1 MTSQGTDGTS
11 RPTRAMIFDMD
22 GVLIDSEPLWRRAEM
37 KCFGAVGLTL
47 TEEDCLKTVGRRID
61 EVANYW
67 FERTPWSGVS
77 PSVIADRIVDEMV
90 TLISA
95 EGVPAP
101 GAQEAIEA
109 VQTEGWRIAL
119 ASSSS
124 KRLIDTVLE
133 SFGWQSHFEVVRSAE
148 NESHGKPH
156 PAVYLATVRELGL
169 EPIDCVAIEDSA
181 NGMLSA
187 LEAGMRCIAIPEAA
201 TRNDPR
207 FDSATWRFDSLRDV
221 PRALPMIECE
231 RSERSSA

>member
-1 MTSQGTDGTS
+1 
-11 RPTRAMIFDMD
+11 MIFDMD
-22 GVLIDSEPLWRRAEM
+22 GVLIDSEPLWRRAQM
-37 KCFGAVGLTL
+37 KCFAAVGLTL
-47 TEEDCLKTVGRRID
+47 TEEDCLQTVGSRID

-67 FERTPWSGVS
+67 FERTPWSGVAPFGAS
-77 PSVIADRIVDEMV
+77 SGAPFVAPSVIADRIVDEMV
-90 TLISA
+90 ALIAS
-95 EGVPAP
+95 EGVPAQ

-109 VQTEGWRIAL
+109 VQADGWRIAL

-124 KRLIDTVLE
+124 KRLINTVLE

-156 PAVYLATVRELGL
+156 PAVYLAAVRELAL

-181 NGMLSA
+181 NGMISA

-207 FDSATWRFDSLRDV
+207 FGSATWRFDSLREV
-221 PRALPMIECE
+221 PEALSMIECE
-231 RSERSSA
+231 RSERSSV